1 MTKAVEL
8 LIKGRLRNRTLM
20 VKAAEEMDRL
30 RKKPPAGWDTVKVL
44 RKLRESR

>member
-8 LIKGRLRNRTLM
+8 LIKGKARDHARMLR
-20 VKAAEEMDRL
+20 AAAAMDRL
-30 RKKPPAGWDTVKVL
+30 RRKAPAGWDSVKII